1 MKKALMLLSVAAGLV
16 SGSALADAG
25 YGTAGCG
32 LGSIVFGNKAGIIQ
46 IFAAT
51 TNGTFASQ
59 TFGIT
64 SGTSNCQDAVMTKA
78 GTKVYIETNR
88 EALAKEIARGKGE
101 SIRNLAAIA
110 GCSDSKAVGSKLKK
124 NFKKIFPSQ
133 TASDTE
139 VSDAILTTL
148 SSEDL
153 ACGNVSL

>member
-1 MKKALMLLSVAAGLV
+1 MKKSLILLSVAACMI
-16 SGSALADAG
+16 SSSALADG

-32 LGSIVFGNKAGIIQ
+32 LGSIVFGNKSGIVQ

-64 SGTSNCQDAVMTKA
+64 SGTSNCQDAAPTKA
-78 GTKVYIETNR
+78 GAKVYIETNR

-101 SIRNLAAIA
+101 SIRNLATIA
-110 GCSDSKAVGSKLKK
+110 GCSDSKAVGTTLKK

-148 SSEDL
+148 SSGEL
-153 ACGNVSL
+153 SCSNVSL